1 MIRVALFEDYKILRE
16 GLYQLING
24 TEGLCCSGAFP
35 DCNKLIKNIEQS
47 TPDVVLMDIQMPG
60 ISGIEGV
67 KIIRQHNPAIRIL
80 MQTVFEDDDKIFA
93 AICAGASGYILK
105 KTPPSALIEAIKEVH
120 SGGAPMTGTIANR
133 VLQMFQKIS
142 IPPSQDV
149 TMLSERE
156 KEILTHL
163 VNGVNCKMIA
173 DLCNISYDTVRFHI
187 KNIYEKLH
195 VHSMSEA
202 VAKAIKQ
209 RIV

>member
-1 MIRVALFEDYKILRE
+1 MIRVAIFDDYKLLRE
-16 GLYQLING
+16 GLFQLING
-24 TEGLCCSGAFP
+24 TEGLCCAGAFA
-35 DCNKLIKNIEQS
+35 DCNKLLKNIEQS
-47 TPDVVLMDIQMPG
+47 KPDVILMDIQMPG
-60 ISGIEGV
+60 ISGIEAV
-67 KIIRQHNPAIRIL
+67 KIIRAHYPSIRIL

-105 KTPPSALIEAIKEVH
+105 KTSPSGLLEAIREVH
-120 SGGAPMTGTIANR
+120 AGGAPLTGSIANR

-142 IPPSQDV
+142 VPPEQDLV
-149 TMLSERE
+149 MLSDRE

-163 VNGVNCKMIA
+163 VNGVNCKMIG
-173 DLCNISYDTVRFHI
+173 DMCNIAYDTVRFHI

>member
-1 MIRVALFEDYKILRE
+1 MIRVAIFEDYKILRE
-16 GLYQLING
+16 GLYHLING
-24 TEGLCCSGAFP
+24 TEGLCCSGTFP
-35 DCNKLIKNIEQS
+35 DCSKLAKNIEQS
-47 TPDVVLMDIQMPG
+47 KPDVVLMDIQMPG

-67 KIIRQHNPAIRIL
+67 KLIRQHFPSIRIL

-105 KTPPSALIEAIKEVH
+105 KTPPAALIEAIKEVA
-120 SGGAPMTGTIANR
+120 SGGAPLTGSIASK

-142 IPPSQDV
+142 VPPSQDV
-149 TMLSERE
+149 VMLSERE

-202 VAKAIKQ
+202 VAKAIRQ

>member
-1 MIRVALFEDYKILRE
+1 MIRVALFEDYKLLRE
-16 GLYQLING
+16 GLFQLING
-24 TEGLCCSGAFP
+24 TEGLCCTGAFA
-35 DCNKLIKNIEQS
+35 DCNNLLKNIEQS
-47 TPDVVLMDIQMPG
+47 RPDVILMDIQMPG
-60 ISGIEGV
+60 ISGIEAA
-67 KIIRQHNPAIRIL
+67 KIIRANYPAIRIL

-105 KTPPSALIEAIKEVH
+105 KTPPSVLLEAIKEVH
-120 SGGAPMTGTIANR
+120 AGGAPLTGSIANR

-142 IPPSQDV
+142 IPPDQDV
-149 TMLSERE
+149 VMLSDRE

-163 VNGVNCKMIA
+163 VNGVNCKMIG

>member
-1 MIRVALFEDYKILRE
+1 MIRVTIFEDYKILRE

-24 TEGLCCSGAFP
+24 TDGLSCAGAFP
-35 DCNKLIKNIEQS
+35 DCQNLVKNIQR
-47 TPDVVLMDIQMPG
+47 TQPDVVLMDIRMPG

-67 KIIRQHNPAIRIL
+67 KIIREKFPTVRIL
-80 MQTVFEDDDKIFA
+80 MQTVFEDEDKIFS

-105 KTPPSALIEAIKEVH
+105 KTAPSALLEAIREVH
-120 SGGAPMTGTIANR
+120 NGGASLTGSIANK

-142 IPPSQDV
+142 APPSQDLV
-149 TMLSERE
+149 LLSERE

-202 VAKAIKQ
+202 VAKAIKHWM
-209 RIV
+209 V

>member
-1 MIRVALFEDYKILRE
+1 MIRVVLFEDYKILRE
-16 GLYQLING
+16 GLFQLING
-24 TEGLCCSGAFP
+24 TEGLCCAGAFP
-35 DCNKLIKNIEQS
+35 DCSNLLKKIDQS
-47 TPDVVLMDIQMPG
+47 RPDVVLMDIQMPG
-60 ISGIEGV
+60 LSGIEAM
-67 KIIRQHNPAIRIL
+67 KIIRSNYPSIRIL
-80 MQTVFEDDDKIFA
+80 MQTVFEDEDKIFA

-105 KTPPSALIEAIKEVH
+105 KTAPSALLEAIREVH
-120 SGGAPMTGTIANR
+120 TGGAALTGSIANK

-142 IPPSQDV
+142 VPPDYDV
-149 TMLSERE
+149 VMLSERE

-163 VNGVNCKMIA
+163 VNGVNCKMIG
-173 DLCNISYDTVRFHI
+173 DICNICYDTVRFHI

>member
-1 MIRVALFEDYKILRE
+1 MIKVVLFDDYKILRE

-24 TEGLCCSGAFP
+24 SDGLCCAGAFP
-35 DCNKLIKNIEQS
+35 DCNHLLRNIEQ
-47 TPDVVLMDIQMPG
+47 TKPDVVLMDIQMPG
-60 ISGIEGV
+60 ISGIEAV
-67 KIIRQHNPAIRIL
+67 KMIRQNYPSIRIL
-80 MQTVFEDDDKIFA
+80 MQTVFEDEDKIFA

-105 KTPPSALIEAIKEVH
+105 KTPPSALLEAIREVY
-120 SGGAPMTGTIANR
+120 SGGAPLTGSIASK

-142 IPPSQDV
+142 VPPEQDV
-149 TMLSERE
+149 VMLSDRE

-173 DLCNISYDTVRFHI
+173 DLCNITYDTVRFHI